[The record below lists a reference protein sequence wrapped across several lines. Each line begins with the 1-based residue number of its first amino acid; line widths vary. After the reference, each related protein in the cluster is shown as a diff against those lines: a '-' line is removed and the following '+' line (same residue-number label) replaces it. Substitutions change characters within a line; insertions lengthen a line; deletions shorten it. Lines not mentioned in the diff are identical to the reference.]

1 MYVVCTHIGE
11 KRLCGILVTGYCI
24 FAPLVVDC
32 LRALSQGHTKRLSVF
47 NDISW
52 VYCTMKVANEIQCV
66 HTVRITNKWYYF
78 IFHCLQNQVLLPVL
92 RLYLSQMEMVGN
104 TGLGCCF

>member
-1 MYVVCTHIGE
+1 MNAVCTHIGE

-24 FAPLVVDC
+24 FAPLFVDC
-32 LRALSQGHTKRLSVF
+32 LSVF
-47 NDISW
+47 NDISE
-52 VYCTMKVANEIQCV
+52 VFCIMKVANEIQYV
-66 HTVRITNKWYYF
+66 HITNKLYYF